1 MLILMGAFRDRTE
14 DNVED
19 LMRGM
24 EDIIAAMNA
33 ETDHAHPLDAIMAD
47 HAYVSC
53 AFLFGRVMLI
63 LAQVS
68 NT

>member
-33 ETDHAHPLDAIMAD
+33 ETDHADPLDAIVAD
-47 HAYVSC
+47 HAYVSYPFPLPFSC
-53 AFLFGRVMLI
+53 AFLCGGGC
-63 LAQVS
+63 
-68 NT
+68 